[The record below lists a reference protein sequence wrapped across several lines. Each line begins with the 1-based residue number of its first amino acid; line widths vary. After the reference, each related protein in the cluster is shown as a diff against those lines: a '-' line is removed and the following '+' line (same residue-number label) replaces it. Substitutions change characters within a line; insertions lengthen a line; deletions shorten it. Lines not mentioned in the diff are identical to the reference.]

1 MADKMKI
8 DGFDWDFANLV
19 KCQKHGVG
27 IAEIEALFRS
37 GNVLILPD
45 LTHSLDEERLKAVGR
60 TSSGRMVFLGFTLRS
75 RDGLR
80 LARPITARY
89 MHRKEIDDYEKTIP
103 RPDDR

>member
-1 MADKMKI
+1 MKI
-8 DGFDWDFANLV
+8 DGFDWDLGNRV

-45 LTHSLDEERLKAVGR
+45 LAHSLDEERLKAVGR
-60 TSSGRMVFLGFTLRS
+60 TPSGRMIFLGFTLRS

-89 MHRKEIDDYEKTIP
+89 MHRKEIDDYEKAIP